1 MRRRDLITVSLT
13 AEEERPTPLTFD
25 MTTVGLPVISDDRVR
40 NYIFVRFRLH
50 LANGND
56 PLVVREKDPHLR
68 DSIVR
73 AAHRRPF
80 TIEDNWNRLD
90 GGPMAGWV
98 MAAAATICGRGVVER
113 VSILSQD
120 PQRRVQV
127 RRT

>member
-1 MRRRDLITVSLT
+1 MRRRDFITVSL
-13 AEEERPTPLTFD
+13 AKEEERPTPSTFD
-25 MTTVGLPVISDDRVR
+25 MTTIGLPVITDGRIR
-40 NYIFVRFRLH
+40 NYVFVRFRLH
-50 LANGND
+50 LATGHD
-56 PLVVREKDPHLR
+56 PMTVRDKDPHLR

-80 TIEDNWNRLD
+80 TLPDDWTRLD

-120 PQRRVQV
+120 PQRRTGV
-127 RRT
+127 RPT

>member
-80 TIEDNWNRLD
+80 TLEDDWNRLND
-90 GGPMAGWV
+90 RVVIAAT
-98 MAAAATICGRGVVER
+98 MAAARVVAGDGVIASVE
-113 VSILSQD
+113 VLNQA
-120 PQRRVQV
+120 PRR
-127 RRT
+127 RSGMRTN